1 MASKRTGTKAGLTP
15 QDIAEFQDLLLQKR
29 HEVIGNVTSMEN
41 DALRKEYTDLSRMP
55 LHLGD
60 MGSDAFETENCLSL
74 VESERKLLAEVD
86 EALARIQ
93 DQSYGICLG
102 TGKPIG
108 MPRLRA
114 IPWAKFSVE
123 YARRLE

>member
-1 MASKRTGTKAGLTP
+1 MASKRSGKKAALTP
-15 QDIAEFQDLLLQKR
+15 KDIAEFQDLLLQKR
-29 HEVIGNVTSMEN
+29 HEIIGNVTSMEQE
-41 DALRKEYTDLSRMP
+41 ALRKDYTDLSHMP
-55 LHLGD
+55 LHMGD
-60 MGSDAFETENCLSL
+60 VGSDAFETENSLSL
-74 VESERKLLAEVD
+74 VESERKLLAEID

-108 MPRLRA
+108 IPRLRA
-114 IPWAKFSVE
+114 IPWTKFSVE